1 MPFGAFAYKTVTI
14 TMVTSVFWC
23 ASLYGIALHLP
34 NCLLAL
40 GYEHW
45 KTGWVTLPMALVMLA
60 AMLTATFVWQRHH
73 YVWLLRA
80 GLAGMTVFGFALAR
94 VDLYTSWQWVLAL
107 SVVWGACAGVC
118 LPCIAQLTYEGQT
131 PEAAGAT
138 GVMKFLVRALA
149 STVGVLAAAVVLDRA
164 TAWGLEYVRASMVQ
178 GQGELQIV
186 GPDLRAHMAYLG
198 SAPERAAAQTDALL
212 GTWVQMH
219 AQVIG
224 YRAALQFCAW
234 LSGVG
239 LLISL
244 VISRRKEISVYDAD
258 I

>member
-1 MPFGAFAYKTVTI
+1 MPFGAFAYKTI
-14 TMVTSVFWC
+14 TLTMITSAFWC

-40 GYEHW
+40 GFEHW

-60 AMLTATFVWQRHH
+60 AMLVATFVWQRHH
-73 YVWLLRA
+73 NVWLLRA
-80 GLAGMTVFGFALAR
+80 GLAGMTVFAFGLAR
-94 VDLYTSWQWVLAL
+94 VDLYTSWEWVLTL
-107 SVVWGACAGVC
+107 SAVWGACAGVC
-118 LPCIAQLTYEGQT
+118 LPPIAQLTYEGQT

-149 STVGVLAAAVVLDRA
+149 STVGVLAAAVVLDRG
-164 TAWGLEYVRASMVQ
+164 TAWGLEFVRDSMVE

-186 GPDLRAHMAYLG
+186 EPSVRAHMTYLG
-198 SAPERAAAQTDALL
+198 SAPEKAASQTDALL

-224 YRAALQFCAW
+224 YRAALSFCAC

-239 LLISL
+239 LLISFL
-244 VISRRKEISVYDAD
+244 ISRRKEISVYDAD